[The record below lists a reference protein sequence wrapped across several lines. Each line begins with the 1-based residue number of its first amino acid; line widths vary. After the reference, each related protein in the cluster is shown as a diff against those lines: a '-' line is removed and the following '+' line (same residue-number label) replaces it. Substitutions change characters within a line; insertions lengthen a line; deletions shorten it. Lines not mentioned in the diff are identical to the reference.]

1 MHKAVRE
8 KEPLSPAFCCDWTAA
23 PAPSR
28 AALQLPGHL
37 DQRMGPAAP
46 WQCTWW
52 PLQGEEVTMTL
63 LESEPRVR
71 EQQLEGLPVS
81 SLVDVLSWPLGPFV
95 PKELT
100 IYPHAQQTRM

>member
-1 MHKAVRE
+1 
-8 KEPLSPAFCCDWTAA
+8 
-23 PAPSR
+23 
-28 AALQLPGHL
+28 
-37 DQRMGPAAP
+37 
-46 WQCTWW
+46 
-52 PLQGEEVTMTL
+52 MTL

-81 SLVDVLSWPLGPFV
+81 SLVDVLSWPLGTFV